1 MAVEIEVVERTRKAL
16 AVAAQENVTDRMASI
31 DSLRYAQALTW
42 RCHPEIPLLTLLQ
55 FEMKLREPVE
65 AWLADDVRGTF
76 AGPLIYNDTATEL
89 CQQWLALLQS
99 S

>member
-42 RCHPEIPLLTLLQ
+42 R
-55 FEMKLREPVE
+55 
-65 AWLADDVRGTF
+65 
-76 AGPLIYNDTATEL
+76 
-89 CQQWLALLQS
+89 
-99 S
+99 